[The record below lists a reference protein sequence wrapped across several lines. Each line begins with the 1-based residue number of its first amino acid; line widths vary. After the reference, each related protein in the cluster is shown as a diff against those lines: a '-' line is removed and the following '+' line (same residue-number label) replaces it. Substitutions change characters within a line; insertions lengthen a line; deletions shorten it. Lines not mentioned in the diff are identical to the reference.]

1 MYVPRYVGG
10 EREKKRETERKRERK
25 EKNRECFNLSSSS
38 SSSFPQ
44 NNKDKGVISK
54 YGRGTRRQ
62 GDLDRN
68 LVVSIFYYNSTNL
81 LLPLTSLTYLP
92 IKTTHYLSIFFE
104 KAKFNLGP
112 CRRPIHLGGTST
124 GGKVYRRSGR
134 VLQSPRSW
142 RVPLRNRRVA
152 RVGGFSLIW

>member
-25 EKNRECFNLSSSS
+25 EKNRECFNLSSSTS

-81 LLPLTSLTYLP
+81 PTFKP
-92 IKTTHYLSIFFE
+92 
-104 KAKFNLGP
+104 P
-112 CRRPIHLGGTST
+112 
-124 GGKVYRRSGR
+124 
-134 VLQSPRSW
+134 
-142 RVPLRNRRVA
+142 
-152 RVGGFSLIW
+152 